1 MSAVSQAAD
10 APARSLSAGGLFVL
24 TLGALDF
31 GLEQSIIIP
40 ALPDL
45 AEHYGASLV
54 GVSWLAT
61 GFLLASIVAVPVV
74 SRLGDMFGKRRF
86 LLASL
91 GAFATGS
98 VICALA
104 GSIELAIAGRVIQG
118 LGSAVAPLTLALARD
133 IVPAQQ
139 LPRAIGAVIGAANVG
154 GGIGFLLSGLLVD
167 AFSPAAIFWFLFIFA
182 AVLAG
187 SVAALVRESPVRTR
201 VQLDLAGAGLLVLGL
216 VSLLLAISKGT
227 AWGWTSPAIIALFAA
242 AVLFLTL
249 FALVE
254 TVVKQPVV
262 DLRLVVTRPFAH
274 VNLCAFLFGYA
285 FFIAVFIV
293 PQIAATPEGS
303 GYGLALST
311 TEIGLLL
318 VPTSIAGFLASW
330 AGGRVVDRLGPR
342 LLVASGAL
350 VGVAGYVSLAAAHD
364 TVASLAIGSAAIG
377 LTWGLILTGMYP
389 VVIRG
394 ASSDKTG
401 IAIAVMVIFRNTAVS
416 VGVTVAFVI
425 IAGAGLAGE
434 YPADS
439 GFTRVFA
446 MAAGGAGL
454 MLLASLLL
462 PGRRRTP
469 A

>member
-1 MSAVSQAAD
+1 
-10 APARSLSAGGLFVL
+10 
-24 TLGALDF
+24 
-31 GLEQSIIIP
+31 
-40 ALPDL
+40 
-45 AEHYGASLV
+45 
-54 GVSWLAT
+54 
-61 GFLLASIVAVPVV
+61 
-74 SRLGDMFGKRRF
+74 
-86 LLASL
+86 
-91 GAFATGS
+91 
-98 VICALA
+98 
-104 GSIELAIAGRVIQG
+104 
-118 LGSAVAPLTLALARD
+118 
-133 IVPAQQ
+133 
-139 LPRAIGAVIGAANVG
+139 
-154 GGIGFLLSGLLVD
+154 
-167 AFSPAAIFWFLFIFA
+167 
-182 AVLAG
+182 
-187 SVAALVRESPVRTR
+187 
-201 VQLDLAGAGLLVLGL
+201 
-216 VSLLLAISKGT
+216 
-227 AWGWTSPAIIALFAA
+227 
-242 AVLFLTL
+242 
-249 FALVE
+249 
-254 TVVKQPVV
+254 
-262 DLRLVVTRPFAH
+262 
-274 VNLCAFLFGYA
+274 
-285 FFIAVFIV
+285 
-293 PQIAATPEGS
+293 
-303 GYGLALST
+303 LALST